1 MTSPHR
7 IIAADASP
15 LVPNIVRAALDL
27 VERAAVVIE
36 VRSGQD
42 ALTELTRGDIA
53 LVVSA
58 FTLADDMRG
67 FELALKANQ
76 SAPDT
81 PVIILAGAND
91 PEVDDETQNN
101 SPFHYLVRADNG
113 DRFVRL
119 LKTLLDGEEP
129 GEETAEAPAVIQNL
143 GPVPPIDVDQFAD
156 ILGTMLTDV
165 GAMAIVL
172 IDRTGTILQEL
183 GAVGYLD
190 RERLSA
196 TLAPAFANMVSVGPL
211 VGGSKPSAM
220 HFYDGDE
227 FDIFALAVGLHHF
240 MCLIFEGSAGS
251 RAFGAVTMFG
261 RRAVQ
266 EMLESIGDAA
276 FTIKAVEAAPAPK
289 TKAKPKPAARKADKE
304 APPPAAK
311 PEAKAAGEYVP
322 TRPPSLEPLPED
334 ADLESMLSGLDN
346 LDLSQA
352 NDLFDPE
359 KLAEIAAE
367 KMAGERLTYEEAQQM
382 GVLES

>member
-27 VERAAVVIE
+27 VERPAVVIE
-36 VRSGQD
+36 VRSGED
-42 ALTELTRGDIA
+42 ALQELTRGDIA

-76 SAPDT
+76 AEPNT

-91 PEVDDETQNN
+91 PDMDAETQDN
-101 SPFHYLVRADNG
+101 SPFHYLVRANNG

-119 LKTLLDGEEP
+119 LRAVLDGEEP
-129 GEETAEAPAVIQNL
+129 GEEAAEAPAVITNL
-143 GPVPPIDVDQFAD
+143 GPVPKIDVDQFAD

-172 IDRTGTILQEL
+172 VDRTGNILQEL

-190 RERLSA
+190 RERLTN

-211 VGGSKPSAM
+211 VGGNKPSAM

-266 EMLESIGDAA
+266 EMLDVMGDAA
-276 FTIKAVEAAPAPK
+276 FTIKAVEAAATP
-289 TKAKPKPAARKADKE
+289 KAKSAVKPTAKKAAQQEPAAAEPTTE
-304 APPPAAK
+304 AAA
-311 PEAKAAGEYVP
+311 YVP
-322 TRPPSLEPLPED
+322 HSPPSLEPLPED
-334 ADLESMLSGLDN
+334 ADLESMLKGLEN
-346 LDLSQA
+346 LDMNQA
-352 NDLFDPE
+352 ADLFDPD

-382 GVLES
+382 GVLESNK